1 MLAWSS
7 GKNKTFVGK
16 TLKLIAAFCIINS
29 GLAVIVFLT
38 VTKKMQ
44 LHRNIVASGC
54 VRAQKKGF
62 TLIELLVVIAIIAIL
77 AAMLLPA
84 LSAAKRKAQG
94 IYCIN
99 NTKQLTLGYIMYQ
112 GESEE
117 KLMPVAQFVDVGD
130 QLNFG
135 PPPHTSNTNAAAL
148 VGTNSL
154 MSAYVKSAGSYKCP
168 GDTFSAQNGPRVRSV
183 SMFQSVGAGGG
194 NGQFINGNGRT
205 YISAKKSSD
214 LSSPGPV
221 NVIVFTDENG
231 DGINDATFACKYGEP
246 VGQEQWQ
253 DLPATYHNNRSSFS
267 YADGHSEIQRWNDP
281 RTTQKDWQTKG
292 VDGHIPWNGYNLIK
306 SADYEWLM
314 DHCPYKQ

>member
-1 MLAWSS
+1 
-7 GKNKTFVGK
+7 
-16 TLKLIAAFCIINS
+16 LIAEFVNELPYFVLSIVEGVCYC
-29 GLAVIVFLT
+29 LASPIEMMRLNVHELSSRSVSR
-38 VTKKMQ
+38 
-44 LHRNIVASGC
+44 RNV
-54 VRAQKKGF
+54 GF

-112 GESEE
+112 GDNDER
-117 KLMPVAQFVDVGD
+117 LMLVSQWVDVGD

-135 PPPHTSNTNAAAL
+135 PPAHTSNTNSAAL

-154 MSAYVKSAGSYKCP
+154 MSAYVKSPGSYKCP
-168 GDTFSAQNGPRVRSV
+168 GDTFSALNGPRVRSV

-194 NGQFINGNGRT
+194 AGQFINGNGRT
-205 YISAKKSSD
+205 YFSAKKSSD
-214 LSSPGPV
+214 FSVPGPV
-221 NVIVFTDENG
+221 NTIVFTDENG

-246 VGQEQWQ
+246 PGQEQWQ

-267 YADGHSEIQRWNDP
+267 FADGHSEIQKWLDP
-281 RTTQKDWQTKG
+281 RTYQKDWRTMG

-306 SADYEWLM
+306 SVDYEWLM